1 MAQTEA
7 RLDAF
12 NAVDE
17 YFELTIPPPNCI
29 LFLDAFF
36 LNSFLT

>member
-1 MAQTEA
+1 MVRIEA
-7 RLDAF
+7 RLDVFKA
-12 NAVDE
+12 ADKC
-17 YFELTIPPPNCI
+17 FELTIPPPNCI